1 MCDAGGNG
9 RREMKNKQERGVEQN
24 RRRQKPKR
32 EGHEAGK
39 LDKNTVA

>member
-1 MCDAGGNG
+1 
-9 RREMKNKQERGVEQN
+9 MKNKQEWGVEQN

-39 LDKNTVA
+39 LDKNRVA